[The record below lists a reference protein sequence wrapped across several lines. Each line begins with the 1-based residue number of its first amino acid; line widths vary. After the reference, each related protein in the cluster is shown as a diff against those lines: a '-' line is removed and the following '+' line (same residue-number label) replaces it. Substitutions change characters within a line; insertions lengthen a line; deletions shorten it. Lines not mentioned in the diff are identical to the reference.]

1 VILGVAPHVPTGYTT
16 PHKTK
21 WVKDCRKMGK
31 FMETNVAVSQIS
43 VKKIPLYP
51 VIISVVVGMQRV

>member
-1 VILGVAPHVPTGYTT
+1 
-16 PHKTK
+16 
-21 WVKDCRKMGK
+21 VKDCRKMGK